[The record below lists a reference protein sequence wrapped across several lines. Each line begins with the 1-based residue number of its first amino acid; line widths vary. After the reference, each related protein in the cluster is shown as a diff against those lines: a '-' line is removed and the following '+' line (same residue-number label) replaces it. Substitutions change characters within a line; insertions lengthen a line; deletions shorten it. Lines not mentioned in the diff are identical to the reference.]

1 MDCSPPGSPVH
12 EISQARIL
20 EWVSISFSRGS
31 SQPRTK
37 PIKNA
42 LISFKSQREMFRAHS
57 IKYFKSDY
65 FLSLSHKYSNVL
77 FSPGW
82 VSGGLTLPIIHCSSC
97 SNWVITSGLYS
108 WCPVQEE
115 NVYLRILHREQ
126 KSQNSFPNF
135 FIFRVFGFGKGRLL
149 RQQNKATHL
158 KVNTFHQ
165 RRKQETE
172 VSCLQLI
179 GFLPSWPHAF

>member
-1 MDCSPPGSPVH
+1 
-12 EISQARIL
+12 
-20 EWVSISFSRGS
+20 
-31 SQPRTK
+31 
-37 PIKNA
+37 
-42 LISFKSQREMFRAHS
+42 MFRAYS

-65 FLSLSHKYSNVL
+65 FPSLSHKYSNAL

-97 SNWVITSGLYS
+97 SNWVITSGLHS

-158 KVNTFHQ
+158 RVNTFHQ

-172 VSCLQLI
+172 VSCLHNWLAFFHP
-179 GFLPSWPHAF
+179 GLMLSNCGAEEDSWESLGLQGNQTSQS